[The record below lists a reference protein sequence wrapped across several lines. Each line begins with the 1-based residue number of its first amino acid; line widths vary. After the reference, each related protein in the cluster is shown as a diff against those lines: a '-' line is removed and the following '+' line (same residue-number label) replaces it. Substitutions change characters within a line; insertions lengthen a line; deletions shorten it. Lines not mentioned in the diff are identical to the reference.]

1 MSRRKRKDGRGGKR
15 PGAGRKAG
23 PWGETAMC
31 PWRVPVSLLDAVR
44 AQADASGKTPGAVHS
59 SALAR
64 GMGIAEAPN
73 Q

>member
-23 PWGETAMC
+23 PGGPGEMV
-31 PWRVPVSLLDAVR
+31 PWRVAPALLAVVR
-44 AQADASGKTPGAVHS
+44 AQAEASGKTPGEVHS

-64 GMGIAEAPN
+64 GLGIAEAPN
-73 Q
+73 